1 MRYWRVSGKEAGGE
15 KGGGGG
21 RQEREKYGQK
31 RDSRGWKRG
40 NT

>member
-15 KGGGGG
+15 KGGGG